1 MNNNRKIEMRIDA
14 LKRLLCYGE
23 FVALVLFIVFLGFV
37 VNQTYDKTYL
47 PIAVFSLALVVV
59 VFIVIGSKRHGIN
72 SVLTPNLYIDAIFI
86 TAVISL
92 LLNEKWLLVGI
103 MGICTCVIDI
113 IRWFINKC
121 FDI

>member
-1 MNNNRKIEMRIDA
+1 MRIDA